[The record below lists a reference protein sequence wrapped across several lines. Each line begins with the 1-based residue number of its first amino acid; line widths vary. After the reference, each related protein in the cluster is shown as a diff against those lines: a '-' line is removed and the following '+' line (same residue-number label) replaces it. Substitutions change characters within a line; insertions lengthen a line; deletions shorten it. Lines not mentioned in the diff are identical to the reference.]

1 MEIKQLTL
9 RKQEIKNNNI
19 TSQKKFNKHLYLKK
33 LYEKTI

>member
-19 TSQKKFNKHLYLKK
+19 TSHKKINKHLYLKK
-33 LYEKTI
+33 IYEKNV